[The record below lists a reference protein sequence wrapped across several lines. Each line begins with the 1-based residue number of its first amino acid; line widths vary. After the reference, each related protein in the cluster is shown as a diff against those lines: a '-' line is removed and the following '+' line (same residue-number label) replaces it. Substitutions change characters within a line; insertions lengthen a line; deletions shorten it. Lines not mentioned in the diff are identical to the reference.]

1 MATAVIMPRQ
11 GQSVESCIITEWYKK
26 MGDAVQEGEP
36 LFSYETDKAAFEEQA
51 KASGTLLA
59 VFYRE
64 DDDVPCLSTVA
75 VIGAQG
81 EDISAFAPDI
91 GASSGITPVGKAGSQ
106 ATREHSAPQIAAA
119 HAQKQAV
126 AQPTGISPR
135 ARILAARLGVD
146 TGQAASGPSGR
157 VIERDVRR
165 LAQQRSASGMPASL
179 DKAAKAGGAPGG
191 MPQDAGEYEIIKMTG
206 VRKAI
211 ARGMLESLQASAQL
225 TNHSAVDATEL
236 LRLRRQFKARYEAS
250 GQPNITIND
259 MLLFACSRVLSAH
272 PDLNAHFV
280 GGEIRRF
287 RPVHLGIAVDTP
299 RGLLVPV
306 LCDADTLR
314 LPEIALKSKALIT
327 AAQGGAIDPDLLSG
341 ATFTVTNLGTLG
353 VEHFTPVIN
362 PPQTGILGV
371 GCMVERV
378 RTVNGAIEAYP
389 AMGLSLTY
397 DHRVVDGAP
406 AARFMQD
413 LQAALENLVSIII

>member
-1 MATAVIMPRQ
+1 MAAAVIMPRQ
-11 GQSVESCIITEWYKK
+11 GQSVESCIITEWHKK
-26 MGDAVQEGEP
+26 LGDAVQEGEP

-75 VIGAQG
+75 VIGTQG
-81 EDISAFAPDI
+81 EDISTFAPDT
-91 GASSGITPVGKAGSQ
+91 GAPSGTKAGAQ
-106 ATREHSAPQIAAA
+106 TAQEQSAPQIAAA
-119 HAQKQAV
+119 HVQKQA
-126 AQPTGISPR
+126 ATQPVGISPR
-135 ARILAARLGVD
+135 ARGTAVRLGVD
-146 TGQAASGPSGR
+146 IALSAASGPSGR

-165 LAQQRSASGMPASL
+165 LAQQRPASGLPASL
-179 DKAAKAGGAPGG
+179 EKAAEADGASGD
-191 MPQDAGEYEIIKMTG
+191 MPQNAGEYEIVKMSG
-206 VRKAI
+206 VRKVI
-211 ARGMLESLQASAQL
+211 ARGMLESLQTSAQL
-225 TNHSAVDATEL
+225 TNHSAFDATEL
-236 LRLRRQFKARYEAS
+236 LRLRRQFKARHEAS

-259 MLLFACSRVLSAH
+259 MLLFACSRVLRDH

-287 RPVHLGIAVDTP
+287 RPVRLGIAVDTP

-306 LCDADTLR
+306 VCNADTLS

-327 AAQGGAIDPDLLSG
+327 AAQGGAIDPDLLTG

-371 GCMVERV
+371 GCIVERV
-378 RTVNGAIEAYP
+378 RTVNGTIEAYP

-406 AARFMQD
+406 AARFIQD